1 MRVGF
6 IGTGSMGSILLE
18 SFIASGA
25 LHPNQI
31 VASNRTREKA
41 LRLTREYSGLTA
53 AANNIQVVRESD
65 VVFICVKPLEFKNV
79 IDGVLPYI
87 KPNHLFISITSP
99 ILLADLEKQLPCSV
113 AKVIPSITNSVQAGA
128 SLMMFGERCSDEER
142 QLLKELF
149 SKISMPLEIDESNTR
164 VSSDIVSC
172 GPAFMS
178 YLLQRFISAAVEETG
193 ISREQATFLASH
205 MIIGLAELISKGPFD
220 LETLQ
225 QRVVVPGGVTGA
237 GLQALENIGDIFNQ
251 VFRNTQRK
259 YETDLEEV
267 AHMFYDTRKLD

>member
-1 MRVGF
+1 
-6 IGTGSMGSILLE
+6 
-18 SFIASGA
+18 
-25 LHPNQI
+25 
-31 VASNRTREKA
+31 
-41 LRLTREYSGLTA
+41 
-53 AANNIQVVRESD
+53 
-65 VVFICVKPLEFKNV
+65 
-79 IDGVLPYI
+79 
-87 KPNHLFISITSP
+87 
-99 ILLADLEKQLPCSV
+99 
-113 AKVIPSITNSVQAGA
+113 
-128 SLMMFGERCSDEER
+128 MMFGKRCSSEDR

-149 SKISMPLEIDESNTR
+149 SKISMPLEIDECNTR

-225 QRVVVPGGVTGA
+225 RRVVVPGGVTGA
-237 GLQALENIGDIFNQ
+237 GLQALENIGDVFNQ
-251 VFRNTQRK
+251 VFRNTHRK

>member
-18 SFIASGA
+18 SFMSTGA
-25 LHPNQI
+25 LHPDQVI
-31 VASNRTREKA
+31 CSNRTREKA
-41 LRLTREYSGLTA
+41 LRIAENYPGLCVA
-53 AANNIQVVRESD
+53 SNNIQVVREAE
-65 VVFICVKPLEFKNV
+65 VIFLCVKPLEFKKV
-79 IDGVLPYI
+79 FDEVGPYV
-87 KPNHLFISITSP
+87 KPNHLIISITSP

-113 AKVIPSITNSVQAGA
+113 AKIIPSITNSVQAGA
-128 SLMMFGERCSDEER
+128 SLMMFGSRCSEEER
-142 QLLKELF
+142 QLLRELF
-149 SKISMPLEIDESNTR
+149 SKISTPLEIDESNTR

-205 MIIGLAELISKGPFD
+205 MIVGLADLISKGPFD

-237 GLQALENIGDIFNQ
+237 GLQALENIGDVFNQ
-251 VFRNTQRK
+251 VFINTHRK
-259 YETDLEEV
+259 YHTDLEEV
-267 AHMFYDTRKLD
+267 AHMFYHENK